1 MAGNYSERARSAL
14 AAFGLTIG
22 DDRAALPNMRSHAHA
37 LAERVRPGAIAL
49 LTGPS
54 GAGKSTLLHELR
66 ALEPRVIDARALAR
80 SACAGSRRVVDLFT
94 GDLAAAL
101 RLLGAAGL
109 ADARVFAR
117 KASELSDG
125 QRARLGVALAMDAL
139 PTEAPAAPAPPLM
152 VIDEFC
158 SGLDDATARSLCI
171 TLRKWADRRRDVR
184 IVCATAR
191 ADLERWLAP
200 DLCATISIEGAC
212 TLRARRRVR
221 RHADSGVV
229 ITAGTARDYAR
240 LAHLHYRSGRPAT
253 VRRVLAA
260 RAGRNLVGVLVTSM
274 PTLNGS
280 WRDRAFSGR
289 YTCGTKRARAGR
301 INRELRCISRV
312 IVDPRWRG
320 RGVGSDLIRAYL
332 HAPETRATEA
342 IAAMG
347 SVCPMFERAGMRPWT
362 LEPTLRDRR
371 LKRAL
376 THLGISASQLAH
388 HPNTSTAWGEPALRA
403 LRIWANASGATRYF
417 MNDPTAM
424 AHAAARCC
432 AGRGFVYTWD
442 AHTQEAH
449 TQARRSEI
457 R

>member
-1 MAGNYSERARSAL
+1 MAGDYSERSCSAL

-22 DDRAALPNMRSHAHA
+22 DDRAARPDMRSHAHA
-37 LAERVRPGAIAL
+37 LSERLHPGAIAL

-54 GAGKSTLLHELR
+54 GAGKSTLLHGLR
-66 ALEPRVIDARALAR
+66 ALQPRVIDARVLAR
-80 SACAGSRRVVDLFT
+80 SACSGRRRVVDLFA
-94 GDLAAAL
+94 GDLADAL

-117 KASELSDG
+117 RACELSDG

-139 PTEAPAAPAPPLM
+139 KTDAPSAQAPLM
-152 VIDEFC
+152 LIDEFC

-171 TLRKWADRRRDVR
+171 TLRKWVDRRRDVR
-184 IVCATAR
+184 VVCATAR
-191 ADLERWLAP
+191 GDLERWLAP
-200 DLCATISIEGAC
+200 DLGAAISLGGAC
-212 TLRARRRVR
+212 TLRSRRRVQCR
-221 RHADSGVV
+221 SNSGVV
-229 ITAGTARDYAR
+229 ITPGTTRDYAR
-240 LAHLHYRSGRPAT
+240 LAHLHYRAGRPAT
-253 VRRVLAA
+253 IRRVLTA
-260 RAGRNLVGVLVTSM
+260 RAGRDLVGVLVTSM

-280 WRDRAFSGR
+280 WRDRAFAGR
-289 YTCGTKRARAGR
+289 YTRGTKRARAAR
-301 INRELRCISRV
+301 INRELRCVSRV

-347 SVCPMFERAGMRPWT
+347 AVCPMFERAGMRPWT

-371 LKRAL
+371 LMLAL
-376 THLGISASQLAH
+376 ARSGVPTPALMHT
-388 HPNTSTAWGEPALRA
+388 PDPTAQWDEPALRA
-403 LRIWANASGATRYF
+403 LRIWANASGATRDL
-417 MNDPTAM
+417 MNDPAAM

-442 AHTQEAH
+442 AHTQEVR
-449 TQARRSEI
+449 TQTHRAEI